1 MLNASKPTWPAI
13 AAAMSLFCSFAA
25 AQTSSLARR
34 ADEPPPSTTPSTTAS
49 TPDAAHTSGGAPIAT
64 VDEPRPRVS
73 ETVRRNSLIAVEP
86 RPPRT
91 FAVGDHVTVIVREQL
106 TFKADADSQSK
117 NDFKVKSELD
127 AFFKPIDGGL
137 GATTFARGKPNI
149 DYKLQESRRNEAD
162 VSSEN
167 RLVTRLTAEIIDIKP
182 NGNLVL
188 SAKARIQHGEE
199 ISEITLTGTCSKKK
213 LSADDSVLS
222 TDVADKVIHVQTKG
236 SVRDGASR
244 GWLTRLIDTIKPL

>member
-1 MLNASKPTWPAI
+1 MTRMMTGRRLTRTTALILMTSASSPTV
-13 AAAMSLFCSFAA
+13 S
-25 AQTSSLARR
+25 AQSSSLSRR
-34 ADEPPPSTTPSTTAS
+34 AEEPAS
-49 TPDAAHTSGGAPIAT
+49 SPATFPAGAAVA
-64 VDEPRPRVS
+64 VLDDPRPRVH
-73 ETVRRNSLIAVEP
+73 EVVRRHSLIAVEP
-86 RPPRT
+86 RPPRA
-91 FAVGDHVTVIVREQL
+91 FRVGDHVTVIVREQL

-137 GATTFARGKPNI
+137 GSTTFARGKPNI
-149 DYKLQESRRNEAD
+149 DYQLQQSRRNEAD

-167 RLVTRLTAEIIDIKP
+167 RLVTRLTAEIIDVKP

-188 SAKARIQHGEE
+188 CAKARIQHGEE
-199 ISEITLTGTCSKKK
+199 ISEITLTGTCNKRK

-222 TDVADKVIHVQTKG
+222 TDIADKVIRVQTKG